1 MPSGYTHHSSFLEIA
16 QILAEGYI
24 RHRRNDQEGPL
35 TNTQLDQQSDL
46 QFDLQPNLRRHTP
59 CGPLDLFSEIPLD
72 HVSHRGNVR
81 TTENRTSEKGA
92 SRE

>member
-1 MPSGYTHHSSFLEIA
+1 MPSGHSYHSSFLEIA

-24 RHRRNDQEGPL
+24 RHRRNDQEGPP
-35 TNTQLDQQSDL
+35 TTPQLDP
-46 QFDLQPNLRRHTP
+46 QFDLQPDPPSHIP
-59 CGPLDLFSEIPLD
+59 CGPLHLFSEIPLD